1 MKQITRRI
9 CSLLLALLVCA
20 QALPA
25 ALAQQE
31 EAAPAVVGYGYASN
45 AEGYVSLYDEAGNLI
60 GRVANGARLSV
71 TDARRDGRTFVHF
84 GAVTGWVADADL
96 AEEPPTGSMAGEAP
110 PNSLMPIETDAPV
123 VGGSPAGDGDGAAAD
138 GDDTPADDTAPEAGD
153 TPADDTETNVPG
165 DFDGDIPV
173 GDAPAGED
181 DTPAD
186 DTAPEA
192 GDTPADDTETNVPG
206 DFDGDIPVGD
216 APAGEDDTPA
226 DDTAPE
232 AGDTPADDTET
243 NVPGDIDGD
252 IPVGDAPAGEDDTPA
267 DDANTPNAASPTE
280 APVSRSFGAMREL
293 PEGGSESVWVASVG
307 VLTSLLDTE
316 EGPVVVPTHQL
327 TFGDDATEQ
336 RRVGYV
342 HAPRTG
348 QAGLRQEP
356 SKTAKVITQLKAGQL
371 AAVLE
376 IGEEYA
382 RVNVDGQ
389 EGWLRLDCLRYLLP
403 TDEGIIA
410 ASSKEAQ
417 ALLETGEKDGEGEQ
431 PGADDAA
438 ADEVPSGEAEV
449 LIAVEGQ
456 AAKAAAYPCKGIL
469 VYREDST
476 GSENVNLRNAPDQGS
491 AKAAVR
497 PTGTEVNV
505 LSVSGSW
512 YLVESEGICA
522 YVKEAFVQP
531 AE

>member
-165 DFDGDIPV
+165 DF
-173 GDAPAGED
+173 
-181 DTPAD
+181 
-186 DTAPEA
+186 
-192 GDTPADDTETNVPG
+192 
-206 DFDGDIPVGD
+206 
-216 APAGEDDTPA
+216 
-226 DDTAPE
+226 
-232 AGDTPADDTET
+232 
-243 NVPGDIDGD
+243 DGD

>member
-138 GDDTPADDTAPEAGD
+138 GDDTPADATAPEAGD

-165 DFDGDIPV
+165 DF
-173 GDAPAGED
+173 
-181 DTPAD
+181 
-186 DTAPEA
+186 
-192 GDTPADDTETNVPG
+192 
-206 DFDGDIPVGD
+206 
-216 APAGEDDTPA
+216 
-226 DDTAPE
+226 
-232 AGDTPADDTET
+232 
-243 NVPGDIDGD
+243 DGD

>member
-110 PNSLMPIETDAPV
+110 PNSLTPIETDAPV

-138 GDDTPADDTAPEAGD
+138 GDDNDADDTAPEAGD

-173 GDAPAGED
+173 D
-181 DTPAD
+181 
-186 DTAPEA
+186 
-192 GDTPADDTETNVPG
+192 
-206 DFDGDIPVGD
+206 
-216 APAGEDDTPA
+216 
-226 DDTAPE
+226 
-232 AGDTPADDTET
+232 
-243 NVPGDIDGD
+243 
-252 IPVGDAPAGEDDTPA
+252 DAPAGEDDTPA
-267 DDANTPNAASPTE
+267 DDAAPEAGDTDDADRPE
-280 APVSRSFGAMREL
+280 APVGHSMSAAEAEEAPRSFGAMREL

-382 RVNVDGQ
+382 RVNVAGQ

-417 ALLETGEKDGEGEQ
+417 ALLEAGEKGGEGER

-438 ADEVPSGEAEV
+438 GDEAPSGGAEV

>member
-206 DFDGDIPVGD
+206 DF
-216 APAGEDDTPA
+216 
-226 DDTAPE
+226 
-232 AGDTPADDTET
+232 
-243 NVPGDIDGD
+243 DGD